1 MGKKISS
8 RKGHEKLGREE
19 FGGESFLVLF
29 FLKEGGEGWWVLIDG
44 GKRESGLD
52 VWGTLKKQKW
62 VG

>member
-1 MGKKISS
+1 
-8 RKGHEKLGREE
+8 
-19 FGGESFLVLF
+19 VLF